1 MSKRIIIYGKGGWPY
16 TDKARVA
23 FGNSAIYVDVT
34 ANADNLK
41 EMLQFSG
48 GRRQVPVIIEN
59 DKVTV
64 GYGGSW
70 GVWIPAGGRF
80 FICRQVK

>member
-1 MSKRIIIYGKGGWPY
+1 M
-16 TDKARVA
+16 A
-23 FGNSAIYVDVT
+23 FGNSAVYVDVT
-34 ANADNLK
+34 ANADKLA

-64 GYGGSW
+64 GYGGS
-70 GVWIPAGGRF
+70 
-80 FICRQVK
+80 